1 LTKVKQHIVLSINI
15 IAAVVLVGCAKSVE
29 VTTDFPRPLLE
40 PYPLVAGVRYSPELT
55 DFIHTENPELQP
67 EWTIKLGTA
76 NLQMFRALLNGM
88 FIKTIELDID
98 TQVAVDPAI
107 DFIIEPRLEEL
118 EFSVPQ
124 QSGSD
129 QFVVWLRYNLKLLQP
144 DGQLIGNWRITG
156 YGQEDEGDM
165 GMGSGNAMKDAAI
178 TALRDAAASIV
189 VGFTK
194 APGVEEYILTRI
206 DRPDE
211 ALPEVALLEDGVPE
225 DALAEDPLAE
235 DPLAEDPLS
244 EDNLLKNH
252 ETAEDQS

>member
-1 LTKVKQHIVLSINI
+1 M
-15 IAAVVLVGCAKSVE
+15 
-29 VTTDFPRPLLE
+29 
-40 PYPLVAGVRYSPELT
+40 VAGVRYPAELT

-67 EWTIKLGTA
+67 QWTIKLGTA

-88 FIKTIELDID
+88 FIKTIELDVD
-98 TQVAVDPAI
+98 TQAAVDPEI

-165 GMGSGNAMKDAAI
+165 GMGSANAMKDAAI

-206 DRPDE
+206 DKPDE
-211 ALPEVALLEDGVPE
+211 ALPEIALLEDGVPE
-225 DALAEDPLAE
+225 DPLAEDPISEDPISEDPLAE
-235 DPLAEDPLS
+235 DPISEDPLS
-244 EDNLLKNH
+244 
-252 ETAEDQS
+252 

>member
-1 LTKVKQHIVLSINI
+1 LIKSKQIIVLLTNI
-15 IAAVVLVGCAKSVE
+15 ITIVVLVACAKSVE
-29 VTTDFPRPLLE
+29 VTTDFPPPLME
-40 PYPLVAGVRYSPELT
+40 PYPLVAGVRYPAELT

-67 EWTIKLGTA
+67 QWTIKLGTA

-88 FIKTIELDID
+88 FIKTIELDVD
-98 TQVAVDPAI
+98 TQAAVDPEI

-165 GMGSGNAMKDAAI
+165 GMGSANAMKDAAI

-206 DRPDE
+206 DKPDE
-211 ALPEVALLEDGVPE
+211 ALPEIALLEDGVPE
-225 DALAEDPLAE
+225 DPLA
-235 DPLAEDPLS
+235 